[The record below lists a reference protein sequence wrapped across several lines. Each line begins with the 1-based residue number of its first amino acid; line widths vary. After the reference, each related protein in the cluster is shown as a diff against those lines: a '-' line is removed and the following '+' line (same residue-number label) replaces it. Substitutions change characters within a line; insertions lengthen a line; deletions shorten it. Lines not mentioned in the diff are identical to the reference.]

1 MKRTRLLIV
10 GSVIFVGLVL
20 AVSAEGARER
30 EADLE
35 LSIGTLKGP
44 SGIGM
49 IRLVEDAP
57 VLAGYAETRFQVV
70 PNPNLMI
77 SRILAGEVDAAVLP
91 TNMAAILY
99 ARGAPYQFAAV
110 TGYGVLYLLSSGP
123 EIRSVADL
131 EGRRLSVIGRGA
143 TPDFVVRYLL
153 SRHGLE
159 PGDDVE
165 LDFTYGHLEL
175 AQLLIAGRVD
185 LAVMPEPFVTQV
197 TTANPDVRVELDLQR
212 LWSSVQGM
220 DASYPMTCLV
230 IKREIAENHP
240 SVLRA
245 LLVEYERSINWA
257 RANPGEAGALAAK
270 HALGMPAGVAE
281 AALPRLNLTFISAGE
296 ARELVD
302 DYLSI
307 LHAFSPKAVGGSLPD
322 EAFYVEE

>member
-1 MKRTRLLIV
+1 LLII
-10 GSVIFVGLVL
+10 GSVIFLSLVV
-20 AVSAEGARER
+20 AVFAEGARER

-35 LSIGTLKGP
+35 LTLGALKGP

-49 IRLVEDAP
+49 VRLMEDAP

-99 ARGAPYQFAAV
+99 ARGARYQFAAV
-110 TGYGVLYLLSSGP
+110 TGYGVLYLLSSQAK
-123 EIRSVADL
+123 IRAVEDL
-131 EGRRLSVIGRGA
+131 AGKTLHVIGKGA
-143 TPDFVVRYLL
+143 TPDFVVRFLL
-153 SRHGLE
+153 SRYGLE
-159 PGDDVE
+159 PGKDVE

-212 LWSSVQGM
+212 LWSAVQGV

-230 IKREIAENHP
+230 VKREIAEEHP
-240 SVLRA
+240 AVLRA
-245 LLVEYERSINWA
+245 LLREYGRSIRWA
-257 RANPGEAGALAAK
+257 ETSPAEAGALAEK
-270 HALGMPAGVAE
+270 HGLGMPATVAE
-281 AALPRLNLTFISAGE
+281 AALPRLNLTFIPAGE

-307 LHAFSPKAVGGSLPD
+307 LHEFSPQAVGGSLPD

>member
-1 MKRTRLLIV
+1 MERTRFFTIS
-10 GSVIFVGLVL
+10 SVIFVCLAF

-35 LSIGTLKGP
+35 LTIGTLKGP

-99 ARGAPYQFAAV
+99 GRGAPYQFAAV
-110 TGYGVLYLLSSGP
+110 TGYGVLYLLSSEA
-123 EIRSVADL
+123 EIRAVEDL
-131 EGRRLSVIGRGA
+131 AGKRLHVIGKGA

-153 SRHGLE
+153 SRYGLS
-159 PGDDVE
+159 PGEDVE

-197 TTANPDVRVELDLQR
+197 TTANPQMRVELDLQR
-212 LWSSVQGM
+212 LWSTVQGM

-230 IKREIAENHP
+230 IKREVAQEHP
-240 SVLRA
+240 DVLRS
-245 LLVEYERSINWA
+245 LLREYQRSIHWA
-257 RANPGEAGALAAK
+257 QANPADAGALAEK
-270 HALGMPAGVAE
+270 HGLGMPAGVAE
-281 AALPRLNLTFISAGE
+281 AALPRLNLTFIPATE
-296 ARELVD
+296 ARDLVD

-307 LHAFSPKAVGGSLPD
+307 LHEFSPQAVGGSLPD